1 MTGTPVTR
9 PRLGAA
15 DPRRS
20 LTMRTLSIVVPVKDE
35 RENVDP
41 LYRQVKDVLRDSFAW
56 EVVYVDDGSTDG
68 TFDELTRLA
77 TLDVRVKV
85 VRLRR
90 NFGQA
95 SAMQAGIDASS
106 GELVVTI
113 DGDLQNDPAD
123 IPLLIAKL
131 DEGYDMV
138 LGERAKRRDSVIRT
152 IPSRIANAI
161 IRKVTGVPFRD
172 FGCTLR
178 VIRADIARNLRI
190 YGEMHRYIP
199 VLASIIGAR
208 VAQIPVRHHPRRAGK
223 SKYGMG
229 RTFRVILD
237 LLTIKFM
244 SGYLTRP
251 MHFMGGLG
259 LLFFFLAFVS
269 LGATVLM
276 KMISGHWM
284 TGNPLLYLS
293 VALGLVGTQILSMG
307 LLGEVMMRTYFES
320 QDKRPYV
327 VRESRNLSVD
337 EDTDQLAA

>member
-1 MTGTPVTR
+1 
-9 PRLGAA
+9 
-15 DPRRS
+15 
-20 LTMRTLSIVVPVKDE
+20 MRTLSIVVPVKDE

-95 SAMQAGIDASS
+95 AAMQAGIDAAS
-106 GELVVTI
+106 GELVATM

-123 IPLLIAKL
+123 IPLLVAKL

-138 LGERAKRRDSVIRT
+138 LGERAKRRDNALRT
-152 IPSRIANAI
+152 VVSKVANAL
-161 IRKVTGVPFRD
+161 IRKVTQIPFRD

-178 VIRADIARNLRI
+178 VIRSDVARNLRI
-190 YGEMHRYIP
+190 YGEMHRFIP
-199 VLASIIGAR
+199 VLANNIGAR
-208 VAQIPVRHHPRRAGK
+208 MAQIPVRHHPRRAGK
-223 SKYGMG
+223 SKYGFG
-229 RTFRVILD
+229 RTGRVLLD
-237 LLTIKFM
+237 LLTIRFM

-259 LLFFFLAFVS
+259 LLFFLLAFVS
-269 LGATVLM
+269 LGATIVM
-276 KMISGHWM
+276 KAVNRQWM

-293 VALGLVGTQILSMG
+293 VALGLVGTQMLSMG
-307 LLGEVMMRTYFES
+307 LLGEVM
-320 QDKRPYV
+320 
-327 VRESRNLSVD
+327 
-337 EDTDQLAA
+337 